1 MKALADAGYPQ
12 AVIPPH
18 ERPNVPLLRQLGF
31 SGSDEQVVARAA
43 QQEPDLLSAVSSASA
58 MWVAERGDCVSLR
71 RFAGWPGASDGGES
85 AG

>member
-31 SGSDEQVVARAA
+31 SGGDEQVVAGGAA
-43 QQEPDLLSAVSSASA
+43 GSGSAVGGKFGLGD
-58 MWVAERGDCVSLR
+58 VGGERGDGLSLR
-71 RFAGWPGASDGGES
+71 RFAGWPGAPDGGKS